1 MLEKIT
7 QIINKL
13 FDQNRVVFWQDDSSE
28 VKDLFEEIELNGVTK
43 LIWDNNEFGIKHTIL
58 IKSPTDKFL
67 IYRSSP
73 VPSEEENWLLDLYL
87 AFPVFKSDNASLIIE
102 ELNLPNS
109 FLPLVNTYISFFS
122 SKQKIEQFSKI
133 ILPTDKEEIFCFKII
148 ATICACEPDLENIL
162 FKLFSEFSAEKDTKF
177 NELEKQKL
185 LPFLW
190 QSIKYKYQ
198 YSSTNPSLKD
208 FLVNLYLQPLYLLN
222 GQSQL
227 NRDALIFT
235 NHWQESSVNKHSFE
249 LISSVLSKELPLD
262 KYIKGKDLND
272 LLIIDNFSKIDE
284 YILTELTKSLLK
296 DSLTDNQIQSLIQKR
311 STTFYYKDYI
321 SHYSAIKYA
330 SMLFNELNG
339 IDLTIKSI
347 NEGIELYTDQFYK
360 IDLYY
365 RKFIYYA
372 NASGTILNAPLLAT
386 KVESAYTNSFLL
398 PINDKWQDK
407 IDNLND
413 WTSLQVNHQR
423 EFYKKNITP
432 FTEKDN
438 RIFVIISDGL
448 RYESGK
454 EFADLLQKEK
464 YYNVSISHMV
474 SSIPSYTQLGMASL
488 LPNKDFTFNNKS
500 DIVFVDGK
508 SSKGTESRTK
518 ILQSENID
526 SIAIKAEDFLNL
538 SPSTD
543 GIEFAKKHKIIYI
556 YNNKID
562 KTGDV
567 LQTEHEVFDYTEKEF
582 EILTRIVKRI
592 TSMNGS
598 NIFITA
604 DHGYLYQNQ
613 KLDETGFAD
622 YPETNNQYRNTRR
635 FAIGTNLDKPRHT
648 KHFTGKELGFAD
660 NTEAIFPKSLVRFKK
675 QGAGSRYVHGGTS
688 LQEIIVPL
696 IKINKGK
703 TSDIEFV
710 EISVIKKSSTI
721 SSNEFG
727 ISFFQDRE
735 LSDKILPRT
744 IRAAFYSKDGALI
757 SNLINLTFDSTSS
770 DSNARETKV
779 VFHLSSLSAK
789 YNGDDITL
797 KLEDK
802 MPGTEVYHPYN
813 DLTYNLFITFS
824 N

>member
-13 FDQNRVVFWQDDSSE
+13 FDQNRVVFWQDDSAE
-28 VKDLFEEIELNGVTK
+28 VKDLFEEIELNGATK
-43 LIWDNNEFGIKHTIL
+43 LIWDNNEFGIKYTIL

-67 IYRSSP
+67 VYRSSP

-87 AFPVFKSDNASLIIE
+87 AYPVFKSDNASLIIE

-133 ILPTDKEEIFCFKII
+133 ILPTDKEEVFCFKII

-177 NELEKQKL
+177 KELEKQKL

-208 FLVNLYLQPLYLLN
+208 FLVNLYLQPLYILN

-227 NRDALIFT
+227 NRDALIFMS
-235 NHWQESSVNKHSFE
+235 HWKESLNNRNSFE
-249 LISSVLSKELPLD
+249 AISEVFSKELPLD

-272 LLIIDNFSKIDE
+272 LLLIDNFTKIDE
-284 YILTELTKSLLK
+284 YILTELTKSILK
-296 DSLTDNQIQSLIQKR
+296 NSLTDLQIQSIIQKR
-311 STTFYYKDYI
+311 NSTFFYKDYI

-330 SMLFNELNG
+330 SMFFNELNG
-339 IDLTIKSI
+339 INLSIKTF
-347 NEGIELYTDQFYK
+347 NEGIDLYVNQLYK
-360 IDLYY
+360 IDLCY
-365 RKFIYYA
+365 RKFIYHA
-372 NASGTILNAPLLAT
+372 ELSGTLLNSPLIAE
-386 KVESAYTNSFLL
+386 KVENAYTNSFLL

-407 IDNLND
+407 IDNLDD
-413 WTSLQVNHQR
+413 WTSLQINHQR
-423 EFYKKNITP
+423 DFYKKNITP

-454 EFADLLQKEK
+454 EFADYFQKEDR
-464 YYNVSISHMV
+464 YNVTISHMIT
-474 SSIPSYTQLGMASL
+474 SIPSYTQLGMASL

-508 SSKGTESRTK
+508 SSQGAEARTK
-518 ILQSENID
+518 ILQSVNQD
-526 SIAIKAEDFLNL
+526 SIAIKAEEFLKLIPN
-538 SPSTD
+538 TT
-543 GIEFAKKHKIIYI
+543 GREFAKKYKVIYI
-556 YNNKID
+556 YNNQID
-562 KTGDV
+562 KTGDA
-567 LQTEHEVFDYTEKEF
+567 LLTEGKVFDSTEKEF
-582 EILTRIVKRI
+582 EALTILIKRI
-592 TSMNGS
+592 TSMNGN
-598 NIFITA
+598 NIIITA
-604 DHGYLYQNQ
+604 DHGYLYQHQ
-613 KLDETGFAD
+613 PLDETGFAD
-622 YPETNNQYRNTRR
+622 YPQTNNQYRNTRR
-635 FAIGTNLDKPRHT
+635 FVLGVNLDQPTHV
-648 KHFTGKELGFAD
+648 KHFNSKELGFAD
-660 NTEAIFPKSLVRFKK
+660 STEAIFPKSLTRFRK
-675 QGAGSRYVHGGTS
+675 QASGSRYVHGGTS

-696 IKINKGK
+696 IKINKGR
-703 TSDIEFV
+703 TSDVELV
-710 EISVIKKSSTI
+710 EICLIQKLSTI

-727 ISFFQDRE
+727 VSFFQDRE
-735 LSDKILPRT
+735 LSDKVLART
-744 IRAAFYSKDGALI
+744 IRAAFYSKDGHLI
-757 SNLINLTFDSTSS
+757 SNIINLTFDSISS

-779 VFHLSSLSAK
+779 VFHLSSLSSK
-789 YNGDDITL
+789 YNGDDIIL

-802 MPGTEVYHPYN
+802 MPGTEVYRPY
-813 DLTYNLFITFS
+813 DEFSYNLFITFS
-824 N
+824 S